1 VGPARERS
9 PRVPR
14 APQAVRALARIVAVV
29 PDLMFGSRV
38 EATLG
43 AAGHEV
49 ELASAPGAAD
59 LGAADL
65 VIVDLGEIDPGA
77 LADSGAPVLGFYSHV
92 DVETRER
99 AESAGVDLIV
109 PRSRMAR
116 EMPALVES
124 LLTRSG

>member
-1 VGPARERS
+1 MAR
-9 PRVPR
+9 V
-14 APQAVRALARIVAVV
+14 VAVV
-29 PDLMFGSRV
+29 PDLMFASRV

-49 ELASAPGAAD
+49 ELASSPRAAE
-59 LGAADL
+59 LGAADV
-65 VIVDLGEIDPGA
+65 VIVDLGEIDPG
-77 LADSGAPVLGFYSHV
+77 LLSDGGAPVLGFYSHV

-99 AESAGVDLIV
+99 AESAGVELIV

-124 LLTRSG
+124 LLSRSG